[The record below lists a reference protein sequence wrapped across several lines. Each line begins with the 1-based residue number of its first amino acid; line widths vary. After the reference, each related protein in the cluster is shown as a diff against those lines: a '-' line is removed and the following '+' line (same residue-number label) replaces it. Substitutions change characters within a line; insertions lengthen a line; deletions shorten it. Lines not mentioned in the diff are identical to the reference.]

1 VSLALSP
8 TPPFQGEEEAKQA
21 GWLVVVV
28 SQQGDG
34 DRKKRTSRAAAK
46 EAEQKLK
53 NASGA

>member
-8 TPPFQGEEEAKQA
+8 TPPFQGEEAKQA

-34 DRKKRTSRAAAK
+34 DRKKRKRAAAK

-53 NASGA
+53 NASGV